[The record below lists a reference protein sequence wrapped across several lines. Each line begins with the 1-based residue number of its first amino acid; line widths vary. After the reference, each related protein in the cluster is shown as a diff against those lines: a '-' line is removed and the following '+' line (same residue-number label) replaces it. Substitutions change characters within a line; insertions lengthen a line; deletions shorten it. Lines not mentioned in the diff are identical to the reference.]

1 MTENPETPRHSGK
14 KPAKLPARKRTTKK
28 AQADGKD
35 RSAAA
40 PVPAS
45 RAGSPLPLVLAAAAL
60 VVAVG
65 LAVAQFFAWNELQ
78 QLQRAQERLLPRVE
92 DKVAEVERGFERIQS
107 GLEDTRRTLSARLDE
122 LQRQQ
127 QAGSERLAALA
138 AVVGRSDAGW
148 ALAEAA
154 YLLRLASQRLQLA
167 ADPVTA
173 SAALDSADAVLR
185 ELGDPHYQPVR
196 EAIARER
203 EALRALPAVDIDGLS
218 ARLTALVDRVGALP
232 LAASQY
238 QAAAPAP
245 AESTEPRQARDWRD
259 LPRVIWNALR
269 ELVSIREHD
278 KPVQP
283 MLPPEREYFLRL
295 NLRLQLEGARLAL
308 LRQDPALY
316 RDSLAAAR
324 RWLAAYFDDSDAAVQ
339 QALQELDDLAATD
352 IRPPLPDI
360 SASLRLLRQQMKL
373 ASPHPVA
380 GESPAPSPAEVSP
393 PPADDAAGAED
404 ARP

>member
-1 MTENPETPRHSGK
+1 MTENPETPEHGGK
-14 KPAKLPARKRTTKK
+14 KQAKPPARKRAAKK
-28 AQADGKD
+28 AQAGGKEQP
-35 RSAAA
+35 AAA
-40 PVPAS
+40 PVS
-45 RAGSPLPLVLAAAAL
+45 RSRTGSPWPLVLAGAAL

-78 QLQRAQERLLPRVE
+78 QLQRSQERLLPRVE
-92 DKVAEVERGFERIQS
+92 DKVAEVERGFERIRS
-107 GLEDTRRTLSARLDE
+107 GLEDTRSTLSARLDE

-127 QAGSERLAALA
+127 QAGAERLAALA

-154 YLLRLASQRLQLA
+154 WLLHLASQRLQLA
-167 ADPVTA
+167 ADPATA
-173 SAALDSADAVLR
+173 LRALDSADAVLR
-185 ELGDPHYQPVR
+185 ELGDPHYQVVR
-196 EAIARER
+196 EEIARER
-203 EALRALPAVDIDGLS
+203 EALQALPDVDVDGLS
-218 ARLTALVDRVGALP
+218 ARLTALADAAGTLP
-232 LAASQY
+232 LAASRY

-245 AESTEPRQARDWRD
+245 AESSTEAQQARDWRD
-259 LPRVIWNALR
+259 LPRVIWHALR
-269 ELVSIREHD
+269 ELVSIRQHD

-324 RWLAAYFDDSDAAVQ
+324 RWLASYFDDSEAAVQ
-339 QALQELDDLAATD
+339 QALQELDHLAAAD

-373 ASPHPVA
+373 ASPPPVA
-380 GESPAPSPAEVSP
+380 GDTPTPAG
-393 PPADDAAGAED
+393 DAAGAED